1 MYEFI
6 IENKSTSELN
16 IIFGRNIIKAMDK
29 AKLNLAD
36 WTVVSAD
43 YID

>member
-6 IENKSTSELN
+6 IENKNTSELN
-16 IIFGRNIIKAMDK
+16 IIFGRNIIKAMEK

-36 WTVVSAD
+36 
-43 YID
+43 